1 MTKPATNSIQEK
13 ENSPT
18 DFPAPHTLDPR
29 FPAFDNWKVPKM
41 KSDLGDLSNLSKALP
56 WFWTFEEAALGYHQK
71 INTRTHIITH
81 IYIYIGS
88 FDETHGRGKTLATW
102 PITNHL
108 ICSIISDA
116 YVSPRMV
123 MKPGFQSAPQTGGH
137 TLCYKCA
144 NPCQLGWVS
153 LERTLK
159 SEAHIRAFPSHGGT
173 PIFQIIWVIR
183 FKLYGY
189 ITLY

>member
-71 INTRTHIITH
+71 INTRTHIITY
-81 IYIYIGS
+81 IYIYRI
-88 FDETHGRGKTLATW
+88 FWWNTW
-102 PITNHL
+102 PRQNIGNMTHNKPLDLLHNL
-108 ICSIISDA
+108 WCLCKSKNGHETRISECSSNWR
-116 YVSPRMV
+116 PHV
-123 MKPGFQSAPQTGGH
+123 MLQMCK
-137 TLCYKCA
+137 
-144 NPCQLGWVS
+144 S
-153 LERTLK
+153 LP
-159 SEAHIRAFPSHGGT
+159 AGMG
-173 PIFQIIWVIR
+173 
-183 FKLYGY
+183 
-189 ITLY
+189 

>member
-29 FPAFDNWKVPKM
+29 FPAFDKWKVPKM

-56 WFWTFEEAALGYHQK
+56 WYWTLEEAALGYHQK
-71 INTRTHIITH
+71 INTRTHIITY

-102 PITNHL
+102 PVTNRL

-137 TLCYKCA
+137 TTLVCCQGGWNPKKNIIKCRG
-144 NPCQLGWVS
+144 L
-153 LERTLK
+153 RTK
-159 SEAHIRAFPSHGGT
+159 W
-173 PIFQIIWVIR
+173 Q
-183 FKLYGY
+183 
-189 ITLY
+189 